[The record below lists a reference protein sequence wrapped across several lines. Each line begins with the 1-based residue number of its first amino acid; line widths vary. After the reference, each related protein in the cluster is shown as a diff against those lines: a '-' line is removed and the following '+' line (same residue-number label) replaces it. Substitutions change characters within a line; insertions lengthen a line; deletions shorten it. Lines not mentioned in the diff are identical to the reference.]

1 MIEEEDQ
8 FHYVLIKD
16 FNTFTYNQTLH
27 HGRKHFC
34 SYYSQSFD
42 TAQIWERQDNYHF
55 EVNGKQMIKIVKKAG
70 FVKFKNYTRKVKSPF
85 RIYADFERILVLEN
99 NEKQNPD

>member
-27 HGRKHFC
+27 DDRKHFC
-34 SYYSQSFD
+34 FYCLQSFN
-42 TAQIWERQDNYHF
+42 TAQIRERQDNDHF
-55 EVNGKQMIKIVKKAG
+55 EVNGKQMIKMAKKVG

-99 NEKQNPD
+99 NGKQNPD

>member
-34 SYYSQSFD
+34 SYCSQSFD